1 MGGIVNAVTKSGTN
15 DFQGGAFWFYRSTGC
30 NARDRSPHSFPP
42 RSATRPAVRL
52 AVPSGF
58 SCRVPWLPVD
68 SCYLPACYRSDARLR
83 KILTFDEAKRNQL
96 YLNFEVFNLADTWS
110 ARGYTSSQ
118 AYTETKSIL
127 TPAPSDLY
135 VTAARRKQISGRF
148 VF

>member
-1 MGGIVNAVTKSGTN
+1 MVLSQHRLQCPRP
-15 DFQGGAFWFYRSTGC
+15 FSAF
-30 NARDRSPHSFPP
+30 
-42 RSATRPAVRL
+42 
-52 AVPSGF
+52 VPSEKRNQAGGTIGGLI
-58 SCRVPWLPVD
+58 RLQLPSAVAAGGQL
-68 SCYLPACYRSDARLR
+68 LPAGPLSSDACLR
-83 KILTFDEAKRNQL
+83 KILTFDEAKRNRL

>member
-1 MGGIVNAVTKSGTN
+1 MVLSQHRLQCPRP
-15 DFQGGAFWFYRSTGC
+15 FSAF
-30 NARDRSPHSFPP
+30 
-42 RSATRPAVRL
+42 
-52 AVPSGF
+52 VPS
-58 SCRVPWLPVD
+58 
-68 SCYLPACYRSDARLR
+68 
-83 KILTFDEAKRNQL
+83 EKRNQL

-127 TPAPSDLY
+127 TPAPRDLY